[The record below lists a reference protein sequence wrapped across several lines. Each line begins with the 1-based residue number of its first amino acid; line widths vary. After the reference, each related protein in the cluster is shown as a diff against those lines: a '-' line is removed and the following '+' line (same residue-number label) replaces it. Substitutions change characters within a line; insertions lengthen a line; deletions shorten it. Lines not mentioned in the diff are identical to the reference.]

1 MRLRELGQVSREAR
15 DLGVDLIYVYK
26 HLLEGGK
33 KKEPA
38 SSWWFPVT
46 GQGAIG
52 TNGNNFLKYL
62 FTYFKVCDQALEE
75 GAQNGH
81 VVPPLRINS
90 INSTGCS

>member
-33 KKEPA
+33 KTEPA

-52 TNGNNFLKYL
+52 TNRNNFFKYI
-62 FTYFKVCDQALEE
+62 FTYFMVCGQALEE
-75 GAQNGH
+75 VAQNGR
-81 VVPPLRINS
+81 VVTPLRINS
-90 INSTGCS
+90 TKSTGDS